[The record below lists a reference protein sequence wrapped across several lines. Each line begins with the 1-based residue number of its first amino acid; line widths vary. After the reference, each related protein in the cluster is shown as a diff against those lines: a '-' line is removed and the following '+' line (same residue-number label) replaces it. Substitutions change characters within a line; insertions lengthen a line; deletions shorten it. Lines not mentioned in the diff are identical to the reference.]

1 MERYGYITSE
11 VMVQKGRGKGGISL
25 IGGKGRRMEMYIMEY
40 IGEILKKKEKGEYK
54 ISYREEEKTERN
66 GELKYREI
74 AKSTQT
80 LRVAIRRRK

>member
-1 MERYGYITSE
+1 
-11 VMVQKGRGKGGISL
+11 
-25 IGGKGRRMEMYIMEY
+25 MEY